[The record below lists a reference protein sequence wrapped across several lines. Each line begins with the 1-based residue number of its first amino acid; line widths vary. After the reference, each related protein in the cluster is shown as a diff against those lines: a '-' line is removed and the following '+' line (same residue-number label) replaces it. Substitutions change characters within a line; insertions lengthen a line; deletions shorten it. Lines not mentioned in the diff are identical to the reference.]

1 MKDLQKGLSISILV
15 HILILSAV
23 CSAWINK
30 PAQRR
35 TISLDFSLINFETHG
50 DSAGTQIVDRHTG
63 HEAAVKRG
71 NKAEKPNTTQGDTE
85 TKTTGP
91 AAYLS
96 SFSPPI
102 SDGTTGIISNKDGQV
117 EITGKKVSSTEFGE
131 PGLDTSSLAKNGQS
145 YGGGQNVNSEGRTIR
160 YGSGSA
166 YEKSFNYIREDILK
180 NVRYPEKARRNGLQ
194 GKITLSFTVTET
206 GLTRDVKV
214 VNGSGFSELDNSAKE
229 AITRTTF
236 SQKIPYKLFVIL
248 PIEYRLE

>member
-1 MKDLQKGLSISILV
+1 VKDLQKGLSISILV
-15 HILILSAV
+15 HILILGAV
-23 CSAWINK
+23 CSSWINK
-30 PAQRR
+30 SAQRS
-35 TISLDFSLINFETHG
+35 TVSLDLSFINFETYG
-50 DSAGTQIVDRHTG
+50 DRSGTQIVDRHTG
-63 HEAAVKRG
+63 REAAVKRG
-71 NKAEKPNTTQGDTE
+71 YNAEKPNTTQGDTE
-85 TKTTGP
+85 TKTTGS

-102 SDGTTGIISNKDGQV
+102 SDGTTGIISDNDGQV

-131 PGLDTSSLAKNGQS
+131 PGIGTSSLAKNGQS
-145 YGGGQNVNSEGRTIR
+145 SGAGHNVNSEGRTIR

-180 NVRYPEKARRNGLQ
+180 NVRYPEKARRKGLQ

-214 VNGSGFSELDNSAKE
+214 INGSGFGELDNSAKE